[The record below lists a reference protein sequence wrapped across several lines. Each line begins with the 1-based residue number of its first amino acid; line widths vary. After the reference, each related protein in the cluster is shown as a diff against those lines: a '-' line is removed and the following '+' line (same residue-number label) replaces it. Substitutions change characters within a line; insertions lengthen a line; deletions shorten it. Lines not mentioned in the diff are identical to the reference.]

1 MLIKVKVFPNSKKE
15 EVIKKS
21 EDSFEVKV
29 RAKPIKGL
37 ANKALIGVLSFYFE
51 IPASRIKLVKG
62 FKERNKILHIIK
74 PDLRQ
79 G

>member
-29 RAKPIKGL
+29 KAKPEKGM
-37 ANKALIGVLSFYFE
+37 ANKEVVKLLSVYFE
-51 IPASRIKLVKG
+51 IPESKIRLIKG
-62 FKERNKILHIIK
+62 FKERNKILAT
-74 PDLRQ
+74 
-79 G
+79 